1 MITTVYKN
9 YNCLFHYFT
18 FRFSGENSLEYEY
31 DHNYGENQDSVFNH
45 EDQDSLSKRHLETED
60 YGIES
65 SSNYYGSGYG
75 RQFATG
81 TGVGGAQGGGA
92 QVKMPSAS

>member
-31 DHNYGENQDSVFNH
+31 DHNYQANQDSVYNQ
-45 EDQDSLSKRHLETED
+45 EDQDSFSKRHLETEN
-60 YGIES
+60 YGLES
-65 SSNYYGSGYG
+65 SSNNYGSGYG
-75 RQFATG
+75 RQFVTG
-81 TGVGGAQGGGA
+81 TGSGGVQGGGA
-92 QVKMPSAS
+92 QVKCD